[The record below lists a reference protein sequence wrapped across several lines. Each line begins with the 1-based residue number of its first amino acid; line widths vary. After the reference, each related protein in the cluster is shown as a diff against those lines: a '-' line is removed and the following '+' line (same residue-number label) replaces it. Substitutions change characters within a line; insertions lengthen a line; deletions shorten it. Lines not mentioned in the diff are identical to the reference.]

1 MAQFKKKNI
10 FGHRKENAM
19 DTVYKK
25 KTIGTSLFVTLVAAA
40 LLTTIAF
47 AQAAASDQGQNSG
60 QGKKLGHVYGVG
72 NGGTPPAP

>member
-1 MAQFKKKNI
+1 
-10 FGHRKENAM
+10 M

-25 KTIGTSLFVTLVAAA
+25 KAIGTSLFVTVIAVTLFTA
-40 LLTTIAF
+40 IAF

-72 NGGTPPAP
+72 NGGTPPAAH